1 MSDRFA
7 FGENW
12 KNFVEK
18 HFSEERAA
26 TASNNLLQSLQ
37 LQNLEGMRF
46 LDIGCGSGLH
56 SLAAWRAGASHVCSF
71 DYDVNSVDTTKALW
85 RMAGQPENWTVQQG
99 SVLDAE
105 LMSGLGKFD
114 IVYSW
119 GVLHH
124 TGDMW
129 AAIRNAAIPV
139 ACNGVFFVALYSDTT
154 YRDGSWSNMPTPEQW
169 LHIKQSYNAASPLRK
184 RYMECK
190 HVWRNYFAPVRC
202 NPLKFL
208 RAGARLA
215 RDILTYKQSR
225 GMEFWTDVR
234 DWMGGW
240 PMEFV
245 KEQDYIRVCAEELGL
260 EPLRLNTGEGNTEFL
275 FRPKDSHNYW
285 DHIISQRQF
294 FPLPEPVTHE
304 AGQMFSVKI
313 PSLGNKNTVWER
325 RKPST
330 LTLFEDGFPLAY
342 RCAQKIGIEKGGS
355 GRYLH
360 CENTLYFSS
369 SDLSDPRHSGRSY
382 TYCMEP

>member
-37 LQNLEGMRF
+37 LKNLEGMRF

-56 SLAAWRAGASHVCSF
+56 SLAAWRAGASHVFSF
-71 DYDVNSVDTTKALW
+71 DYDSNSVETTKALW
-85 RMAGQPENWTVQQG
+85 RMAGQPENWTVLQG
-99 SVLDAE
+99 SVLDAD
-105 LMSGLGKFD
+105 LMSSLGQFD

-129 AAIRNAAIPV
+129 TAIRNAAIPL
-139 ACNGVFFVALYSDTT
+139 AANGVFFVALYSDTT
-154 YRDGSWSNMPTPEQW
+154 YRDASWSGLPTPEQW
-169 LHIKQSYNAASPLRK
+169 LHIKQSYNAASPARK

-190 HVWRNYFAPVRC
+190 HVWRNYFAPVRR
-202 NPLKFL
+202 NPFKLLK
-208 RAGARLA
+208 AGAKLA

-245 KEQDYIRVCAEELGL
+245 KEQDYIRFCDEELGL
-260 EPLRLNTGEGNTEFL
+260 EPLRLNSGEGNTEFL
-275 FRPKDSHNYW
+275 FRPKGSHNYW
-285 DHIISQRQF
+285 NDIISQRQF
-294 FPLPEPVTHE
+294 FPLPAPFAHE
-304 AGQMFSVKI
+304 AGQMFSAVV
-313 PSLGNKNTVWER
+313 PGRSDTNGSPAGH
-325 RKPST
+325 KPST
-330 LTLFEDGFPLAY
+330 MTLFEDGRPLAY
-342 RCAQKIGIEKGGS
+342 RHAQKIGIEKGGS

-360 CENTLYFSS
+360 WENTVYFSS
-369 SDLSDPRHSGRSY
+369 SDLSDPRHNGRTY
-382 TYCMEP
+382 TFCMEP